1 VGAVVA
7 GALTGVDALGGIPIT
22 VETSQ
27 RSSGG
32 NLSYQF
38 GKVTVITKEAMQALS
53 QSPGISSL
61 AVSGASGYDVL
72 TNGKLSDF
80 IIRKGG
86 EKGGHGSC
94 SGTFDDPKCG
104 IGPGNP

>member
-1 VGAVVA
+1 M
-7 GALTGVDALGGIPIT
+7 TGLRTLVNSLIT
-22 VETSQ
+22 DPEFRLIYGLENT
-27 RSSGG
+27 
-32 NLSYQF
+32 
-38 GKVTVITKEAMQALS
+38 VTVITKEAMQALS